1 MQITTRT
8 WNNYIARL
16 SRLNEAAGQ
25 KMREYIRLH
34 GTENTEQLISYAY
47 AVITR
52 YGEGSAELACQM
64 YDALAEAE
72 GMLLPAAE
80 PAATASYGEVAR
92 MVHATKDQN
101 PENLPSGVSRLV
113 KRAGADTTLHN
124 AVRDGAQWAWVP
136 HGDTCPFCITLAS
149 RGWQTASQKLL
160 KNGHAEHIHSN
171 CDCEFA
177 VRFHSGTSVAGY
189 DPEKYLRQYRAAGSD
204 VNAMRRIDYA
214 ARKDAI
220 NAQKRAAYAAR
231 KPDFMGAPKDFSDS
245 NGIVSIKAYQV
256 KGHNT
261 IFTQTNTQDAQRTI
275 QLISDTSAEIKQL
288 QTVPEIIVAKDLP
301 GIAAYDHVDN
311 RLYVNERIS
320 NADFIKEQ
328 LSDGYFVAENAKD
341 ILKHEMHHK
350 DHWDY
355 ISAKVLTT
363 GKSNDIVKQEIEV
376 DLREYVQN
384 QITSDPKY
392 VRNTVSGNA
401 ALNLQRYNSLNELIA
416 DVLLQ
421 ADKQT
426 GKDPE
431 LLKLVGDMLHDD

>member
-1 MQITTRT
+1 MKLTQAA
-8 WNNYIARL
+8 WDDYISRL
-16 SRLNEAAGQ
+16 SQLNQKAGQ
-25 KMREYIRLH
+25 LMREYIDGH
-34 GTENTEQLISYAY
+34 PEADTDALIRYAY
-47 AVITR
+47 ALVTK

-64 YDALAEAE
+64 YDALAEAQ
-72 GMLLPAAE
+72 GVTLPAAE
-80 PAATASYGEVAR
+80 PAPTATYGEVTG
-92 MVHATKDQN
+92 MVKATQDS
-101 PENLPSGVSRLV
+101 PANLQSGVSRMV
-113 KRAGADTTLHN
+113 KQAGADTTAHN
-124 AVRDGAQWAWVP
+124 AIRDGAEWAWVP
-136 HGDTCPFCITLAS
+136 HGDACPFCRMLAS
-149 RGWQTASQKLL
+149 NGWQRASKNLL
-160 KNGHAEHIHSN
+160 KKGHAQHIHAN

-177 VRFHSGTSVAGY
+177 VRFSREFDVSGY
-189 DPEKYLRQYRAAGSD
+189 DPEKYLKQYRAAGSD

-214 ARKDAI
+214 ARKDVI

-231 KPDFMGAPKDFSDS
+231 KLDFMGAPKDFSDS

-256 KGHNT
+256 KGHST
-261 IFTQTNTQDAQRTI
+261 VFTQTNTQDAQRTI

-288 QTVPEIIVAKDLP
+288 QTVPEIVVAKDIP

-328 LSDGYFVAENAKD
+328 LSGGYFVAENAED

-350 DHWDY
+350 NHWDY
-355 ISAKVLTT
+355 INAKALTS
-363 GKSNDIVKQEIEV
+363 GKSSDIVKQEIEA

-384 QITSDPKY
+384 QLASDPKY
-392 VRNTVSGNA
+392 IRNTVSGNA
-401 ALNLQRYNSLNELIA
+401 AVNLQRYNSLNELIA

-431 LLKLVGDMLHDD
+431 LLKLVGDMFHDD